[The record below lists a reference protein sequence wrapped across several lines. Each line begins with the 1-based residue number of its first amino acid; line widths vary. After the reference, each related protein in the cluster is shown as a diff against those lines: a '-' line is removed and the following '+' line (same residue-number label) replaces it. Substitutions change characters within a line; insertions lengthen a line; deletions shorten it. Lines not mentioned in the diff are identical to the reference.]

1 MIVGQDMTSHG
12 GSADPGTLLPLKPAV
27 FQIPVSLAKEERHGY
42 AIIKEVERRTDGE
55 VVILAGALYRFLG
68 RMLEDDLIR
77 ESEERPAPEADDTR
91 RRYYHITD
99 FGRAVA
105 VAEVDRLERLLRDAK
120 AVRLHPETAR

>member
-27 FQIPVSLAKEERHGY
+27 FQILVSLADEERHGY

>member
-1 MIVGQDMTSHG
+1 MTPDNHPP
-12 GSADPGTLLPLKPAV
+12 DPDAFLPLKPAV
-27 FQIPVSLAKEERHGY
+27 FQILVSLADEERHGY

-68 RMLEDDLIR
+68 RMLEDDLI
-77 ESEERPAPEADDTR
+77 EEAEQRPASDADDAR

-105 VAEVDRLERLLRDAK
+105 IAEADRLERLLRDAR
-120 AVRLHPETAR
+120 AVRLHPETAG

>member
-1 MIVGQDMTSHG
+1 MTSDSRPEDP
-12 GSADPGTLLPLKPAV
+12 SAFLPLKPAV
-27 FQIPVSLAKEERHGY
+27 FQILVSLAEQERHGY

-68 RMLEDDLIR
+68 RMLEDDLI
-77 ESEERPAPEADDTR
+77 EEAEQRPAPDADDSR

-105 VAEVDRLERLLRDAK
+105 IAEADRLERLLRDAR
-120 AVRLHPETAR
+120 AVRLHPETAG

>member
-1 MIVGQDMTSHG
+1 MTSHG

-27 FQIPVSLAKEERHGY
+27 FQILVSLADEERHGY

-120 AVRLHPETAR
+120 AVRLHPETVR